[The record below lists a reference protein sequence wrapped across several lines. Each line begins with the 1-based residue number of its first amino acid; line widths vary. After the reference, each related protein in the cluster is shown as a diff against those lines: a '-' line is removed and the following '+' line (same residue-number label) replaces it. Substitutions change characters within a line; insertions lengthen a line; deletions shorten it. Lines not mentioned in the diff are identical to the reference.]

1 MKLLLLIACLL
12 FVACGYDGSGY
23 DGSGT
28 QCDQYAM
35 WENRAKCFKDYSKE
49 LEKEI
54 EILKL
59 KMEYGCTEPK
69 AGE

>member
-12 FVACGYDGSGY
+12 LVACRY

-28 QCDQYAM
+28 QCDQYIV
-35 WENRAKCFKDYSKE
+35 WENRAKCYRDYSKE

-54 EILKL
+54 EILKV
-59 KMEYGCTEPK
+59 KMEYGCKERK
-69 AGE
+69 DGLLY

>member
-12 FVACGYDGSGY
+12 LVACNY

-28 QCDQYAM
+28 QCAQYM
-35 WENRAKCFKDYSKE
+35 LWEHQAECYRDYSKE

-54 EILKL
+54 EILKV
-59 KMEYGCTEPK
+59 KVEYGCKTKEF
-69 AGE
+69 ER